1 MHQFVDAG
9 VAVYNPDDPSRPVN
23 SPNACY
29 QISDEAA
36 RVISTYGTDDWRPM
50 LDTWLEE
57 RETLS
62 EILAKPREM
71 QMVPVKVAAG
81 RGNRTQSRLSQ

>member
-1 MHQFVDAG
+1 MDYIREHYGRAYAANTRESIRRQTMHQFVEAG

-36 RVISTYGTDDWRPM
+36 RVISTYGTDD
-50 LDTWLEE
+50 
-57 RETLS
+57 
-62 EILAKPREM
+62 
-71 QMVPVKVAAG
+71 
-81 RGNRTQSRLSQ
+81 